1 MNHNQSKQYNKN
13 IKWFILFFS
22 ICFISFI
29 GYLYYSQSHQIA
41 TTTTTTTTAILT
53 PIQQSGGSSY
63 INLQKTIES
72 FNNILH

>member
-22 ICFISFI
+22 ICFISFMA
-29 GYLYYSQSHQIA
+29 YLYYSQSHQIA
-41 TTTTTTTTAILT
+41 TTTTTSILT
-53 PIQQSGGSSY
+53 PLQQSGGSSY

>member
-1 MNHNQSKQYNKN
+1 MNQNQSKQYNKN
-13 IKWFILFFS
+13 IKWFILLFS

-29 GYLYYSQSHQIA
+29 VYLYYSQLHQIA
-41 TTTTTTTTAILT
+41 TTATTATLT

-63 INLQKTIES
+63 LNLQKTIES